1 MQTPEFVEKTQLQ
14 IARGQLDAAL
24 EGLTEF
30 VKDNKT
36 LYKAAL
42 NQAGHYAEL
51 ERKVDAGTILP
62 QEADVQ
68 RAQIRT
74 SVLNL
79 LDRLEQTEDKA
90 ATKKNKMPQ
99 MALIGLGVIVL
110 VIAGVFI
117 GQRLNKD
124 NNQNNKTN
132 NVVAKIDSS
141 ANGTEGKDTLSSMT
155 SRGTKNKKET
165 DNEEKETKN
174 ITTSNKKTSSEDIPP
189 PPINNDAPKK
199 AFAFDVNTNKGKNN
213 ITLTEDEE
221 LKISL
226 YVNKPSYVRLIYILK
241 DGQAVLLHDQYV
253 ASTGWTNLSPKEPL
267 YCASPFGKEKLHI
280 FMQSVPFTKL
290 NTTNESGYD
299 VIKSDIPTT
308 ISTLV
313 KRGGE
318 VTKRGLKKGKAKQSK
333 DAFFKH
339 KIINVTTEAK

>member
-79 LDRLEQTEDKA
+79 LDRLEQTENKA

-141 ANGTEGKDTLSSMT
+141 ANGEKGKKPANSSNDQTTDTTNQTRPTTKSNDDNTTNTNPVDNNAKNTTNGHQGNLSA
-155 SRGTKNKKET
+155 GVIDFDAIKL
-165 DNEEKETKN
+165 DVQV
-174 ITTSNKKTSSEDIPP
+174 KTHKPVYSVADGEDIQVLV
-189 PPINNDAPKK
+189 K
-199 AFAFDVNTNKGKNN
+199 
-213 ITLTEDEE
+213 
-221 LKISL
+221 
-226 YVNKPSYVRLIYILK
+226 VNKPSFVTVIYNEESGKKAALTQNKFIDK
-241 DGQAVLLHDQYV
+241 NRINQWVIVSNGSIY
-253 ASTGWTNLSPKEPL
+253 ASTQG
-267 YCASPFGKEKLHI
+267 
-280 FMQSVPFTKL
+280 
-290 NTTNESGYD
+290 NESVFAIALNKRLPTLAEKDDYIITDLTNWLRG
-299 VIKSDIPTT
+299 VEQKVSGEIQGRGIKRRYSN
-308 ISTLV
+308 
-313 KRGGE
+313 
-318 VTKRGLKKGKAKQSK
+318 AKYN
-333 DAFFKH
+333 FKSQ
-339 KIINVTTEAK
+339 